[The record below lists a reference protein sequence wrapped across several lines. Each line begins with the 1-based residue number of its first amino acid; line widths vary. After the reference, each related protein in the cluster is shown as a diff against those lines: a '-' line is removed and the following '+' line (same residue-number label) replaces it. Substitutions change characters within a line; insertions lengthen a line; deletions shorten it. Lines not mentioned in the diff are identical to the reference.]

1 MQSASDRGG
10 TPEFDDILIVDDHKG
25 ILHLVSEILTDNDF
39 TTRTATNGE
48 ECFKAV
54 NDYPPSLVILD
65 LWLQQEEFDGL
76 AIMKELKANNP
87 DIPIIIIS
95 AHGSVDV
102 AVLAMRQG
110 AYDFLEK
117 PIQADV
123 LVSVVKRA
131 MEAAYL
137 RRENNALRLRAGA
150 EGDIVGSS
158 SATQKMIKLLDRASG
173 TNARV
178 LLNGPTGSGK
188 TLAAKYVHANS
199 FRSLDP
205 FIEVIPGA
213 MSPERLAETLFG
225 VPGDEETRISG
236 LLEQA
241 HRGTIF
247 FDEVGDLPKDIQPK
261 LLNAIVRRQFSRV
274 GGTRMVRV
282 SFRVISSTTRN
293 LEKEVEEGRFLKD
306 LYDRLNVMQ
315 IDVPGLDARRS
326 DIPELAEHFIGQFHR
341 SQGLAKRP
349 LSDDAKKYLEASDWP
364 RNVRQLRNA
373 VERALILGKPDGPI
387 LKSEF
392 ETASERISKAD
403 VKPIAGHLMSSTLRD
418 AREQFERDY
427 LITQINRFGGNISR
441 AAKHIGMERSAL
453 HRKLRALGVVTAE
466 RGGTRRVEYQS
477 AAEEPGDEAEAG

>member
-1 MQSASDRGG
+1 MQIASDRSG

-25 ILHLVSEILTDNDF
+25 ILQLVSEILTDNDF
-39 TTRTATNGE
+39 TTRTASNGE

-65 LWLQQEEFDGL
+65 LWLQQGEFDGL
-76 AIMKELKANNP
+76 DVMKELKANNP

-95 AHGSVDV
+95 AHGTIDV
-102 AVLAMRQG
+102 AVKAMHLG

-117 PIQADV
+117 PIQAEV
-123 LVSVVKRA
+123 LVSVVRRA
-131 MEAAYL
+131 MEAAHL

-150 EGDIVGSS
+150 AGDIVGSS
-158 SATQKMIKLLDRASG
+158 SAIQKMIKLLDRASG

-178 LLNGPTGSGK
+178 LLSGPTGSGK
-188 TLAAKYVHANS
+188 TLAAKYVHSNS

-205 FIEVIPGA
+205 FIEVIPAA
-213 MSPERLAETLFG
+213 MSPKRLEEALFG

-274 GGTRMVRV
+274 GGKRMVRV
-282 SFRVISSTTRN
+282 SFRVISSTTRD
-293 LEKEVEEGRFLKD
+293 LKREVEEGRFMKD

-315 IDVPGLDARRS
+315 IDVPGLDGRRS

-349 LSDDAKKYLEASDWP
+349 LSDDAKKYLEAADWP

-373 VERALILGKPDGPI
+373 VERTLILGKPDGPI
-387 LKSEF
+387 LKPEF
-392 ETASERISKAD
+392 ETTSERISD
-403 VKPIAGHLMSSTLRD
+403 VEIKPVASHLMSITLRD
-418 AREQFERDY
+418 AREQFEREY

-466 RGGTRRVEYQS
+466 KGGTRRAEYQTS
-477 AAEEPGDEAEAG
+477 EEQPDSGAEAD